1 MPGLLLRARSRKVA
15 STRNK
20 TLIRWIPNLTHK
32 TWETTREEEE
42 GRRREKRGERG
53 RERQRA
59 FQYRKRHKD
68 YKVCRNNKTI
78 ETEINQT

>member
-42 GRRREKRGERG
+42 GRRREKRGERE
-53 RERQRA
+53 RER
-59 FQYRKRHKD
+59 
-68 YKVCRNNKTI
+68 
-78 ETEINQT
+78 